1 MNLTIVSQFLRIMK
15 TCYLYKPWLFIEE
28 LSHVNGSK
36 KNFLIHTYLADPK
49 KTSMAP
55 TSQV

>member
-36 KNFLIHTYLADPK
+36 KIILNTYLFGWPK